1 MSVPRTPLAAALEHG
16 PLVLDGGL
24 SNQLEAQGCDLSDEL
39 WSARLLADDP
49 GQIEAVHTAYAR
61 AGARVLITSSYQATY
76 EGFAHRGLGHEEATA
91 LLRRS
96 VELARMAAGRMAAGR
111 MAAGRMAAGRPAVEG
126 VEAGRVGVEGAE
138 AGRAEARGSAVERM
152 AAGRAAV
159 ERAEAGQ
166 TDPGDGGDVGHVG
179 GGAAGAVWVAASVG
193 PYGAML
199 ADGSEY
205 RGRYGLSVAELTRF
219 HRPRIEA
226 LAAAGPDALA
236 LETVPDAEEA
246 AAMLSAVEGCGVPVW
261 LSYSIAGETTRAG
274 QPLRDAFAL
283 AAGVDQVIA
292 VGVNCCEPGDADRAV
307 EIAAGITG
315 KPVVVYPNSGEE
327 WDAATRSWR
336 GRSTFDPGRVRAWR
350 DAGARLIGGCCRVG
364 PERIA
369 ELAAVVRSH

>member
-1 MSVPRTPLAAALEHG
+1 MSVAPTSLAAALERG

-49 GQIEAVHTAYAR
+49 GQLEAAHTAYAR
-61 AGARVLITSSYQATY
+61 AGARVLITGSYQATY
-76 EGFAHRGLGHEEATA
+76 EGFAHRGVGREEATA
-91 LLRRS
+91 LLRRG
-96 VELARMAAGRMAAGR
+96 VELARTGAERAAAERAAAGERD
-111 MAAGRMAAGRPAVEG
+111 
-126 VEAGRVGVEGAE
+126 AE
-138 AGRAEARGSAVERM
+138 
-152 AAGRAAV
+152 
-159 ERAEAGQ
+159 
-166 TDPGDGGDVGHVG
+166 P
-179 GGAAGAVWVAASVG
+179 VWVAASVG

-205 RGRYGLSVAELTRF
+205 RGRYGLSVAELARF

-236 LETVPDAEEA
+236 LETVPDADEA

-292 VGVNCCEPGDADRAV
+292 VGVNCCAPGDADRAV
-307 EIAAGITG
+307 EVAADTTG

-327 WDAATRSWR
+327 WDATARSWR
-336 GRSTFDPGRVRAWR
+336 GRATFDPGRVKAWR

-369 ELAAVVRSH
+369 ELAALMRNH